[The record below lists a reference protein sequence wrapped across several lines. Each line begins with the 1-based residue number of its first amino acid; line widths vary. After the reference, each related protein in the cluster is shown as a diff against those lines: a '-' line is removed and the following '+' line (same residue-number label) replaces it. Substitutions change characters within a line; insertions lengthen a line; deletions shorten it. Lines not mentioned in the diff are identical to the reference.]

1 MMSREK
7 MNTRERILNSAWALL
22 EADAVREVRM
32 SDIAADAGISRQA
45 LYLHFPNRAELL
57 VATTRYIDEVKDVD
71 GRLAASRSA
80 ASGRERLTAFIDMWC
95 NYIPEVYGVLKAI
108 MAMKDTDAEAAIA
121 WNDRMQAVRHGCE
134 AAVKALAKDGDLTPK
149 LSTRK
154 ATDTLWMLLSVRNW
168 EQLTIECGW
177 SQKQYISTIRDLVHQ
192 ALIAEGNTKAGK

>member
-1 MMSREK
+1 M
-7 MNTRERILNSAWALL
+7 
-22 EADAVREVRM
+22 
-32 SDIAADAGISRQA
+32 
-45 LYLHFPNRAELL
+45 
-57 VATTRYIDEVKDVD
+57 
-71 GRLAASRSA
+71 
-80 ASGRERLTAFIDMWC
+80 
-95 NYIPEVYGVLKAI
+95 LKAI

>member
-1 MMSREK
+1 

-22 EADAVREVRM
+22 EADAVSEVRM

-71 GRLAASRSA
+71 GRLAASRTA
-80 ASGRERLTAFIDMWC
+80 ASGRERLAAYIDMWC
-95 NYIPEVYGVLKAI
+95 NYSPAVYGVLKAI
-108 MAMKDTDAEAAIA
+108 MAMKDTDAEAALA

-134 AAVKALAKDGDLTPK
+134 AAVKALAKDGELTTG
-149 LSTRK
+149 LSTKK

-177 SQKQYISTIRDLVHQ
+177 SQKQYISTIRELAYQ
-192 ALIAEGNTKAGK
+192 ALIADENTKATK

>member
-1 MMSREK
+1 

-22 EADAVREVRM
+22 EADAVSEVRM

-71 GRLAASRSA
+71 GRLAASRTA
-80 ASGRERLTAFIDMWC
+80 ASGRERLAAYIDMWC

-134 AAVKALAKDGDLTPK
+134 AAVKALAKDGELTTG
-149 LSTRK
+149 LSTKK

-177 SQKQYISTIRDLVHQ
+177 SQKQYISTIRELAYQ
-192 ALIAEGNTKAGK
+192 ALIADENTKATK